1 MHEKAWVSSQIRDY
15 RRSAGFATKANVKI
29 CFDNLKYIK
38 TYNIFAMHLF
48 PFDLIPIEMIMRR
61 EEQINFCSKSKTAKS
76 H

>member
-38 TYNIFAMHLF
+38 TYDIFAMHLF

-61 EEQINFCSKSKTAKS
+61 EGANKFLQHIKNR
-76 H
+76 